1 MSASSA
7 SVRSAH
13 TPDAVD
19 QTVDARVLEE
29 RARWAMRI
37 HDGLTQTVT
46 SAVLELQT
54 LRTRILAD
62 PAGAVASLS
71 AVEAAIR
78 ADLREIRQM
87 LFDLYED
94 QRPPEPPMATFV
106 DELLARWGLPAR
118 VTIDGDVDDVPLGVL
133 ETAHAVLAESLANA
147 AKHAGTSDVA
157 VHIAASAAQM
167 RIEVIDRGLG
177 IGDRRRRRSAL
188 RAQHDAGPRRGYRWN
203 LGDRIDARGRDP
215 CGRAPSRRRARRGTM
230 RILIVDDH
238 ALVRRGMAY
247 VVKEGFPDADV
258 VEAEG
263 AAAALDVMRIKAAD
277 LALVDVRMPD
287 LDGLELLRAMKLE
300 WPDVPV
306 IMLSTYENAPYVK
319 RALSDGAA
327 GYLLKDA
334 TPEDLGQAI
343 NVAIS
348 GGGNV
353 LSPRV
358 IQNLFEDV
366 ESSGGQTTNGHPRS
380 RRTEYN
386 LTQREHDILALLS
399 EGRSNRSIAQNL
411 YLSEKTVKAHLAAI
425 FRKLGVTNR
434 TQAAMMAVQLGV
446 GPVPGA
452 VTGTD

>member
-1 MSASSA
+1 
-7 SVRSAH
+7 
-13 TPDAVD
+13 
-19 QTVDARVLEE
+19 
-29 RARWAMRI
+29 
-37 HDGLTQTVT
+37 
-46 SAVLELQT
+46 
-54 LRTRILAD
+54 
-62 PAGAVASLS
+62 
-71 AVEAAIR
+71 
-78 ADLREIRQM
+78 
-87 LFDLYED
+87 
-94 QRPPEPPMATFV
+94 
-106 DELLARWGLPAR
+106 
-118 VTIDGDVDDVPLGVL
+118 
-133 ETAHAVLAESLANA
+133 
-147 AKHAGTSDVA
+147 
-157 VHIAASAAQM
+157 
-167 RIEVIDRGLG
+167 
-177 IGDRRRRRSAL
+177 
-188 RAQHDAGPRRGYRWN
+188 
-203 LGDRIDARGRDP
+203 
-215 CGRAPSRRRARRGTM
+215 M

-247 VVKEGFPDADV
+247 VVKDGFPDADV

-263 AAAALDVMRIKAAD
+263 ANAALDVMRSKAAD

-319 RALSDGAA
+319 RALADGAA

-366 ESSGGQTTNGHPRS
+366 ESSGANGNGHSKS

-446 GPVPGA
+446 GPAQPAIGA
-452 VTGTD
+452 GE

>member
-1 MSASSA
+1 
-7 SVRSAH
+7 
-13 TPDAVD
+13 
-19 QTVDARVLEE
+19 
-29 RARWAMRI
+29 
-37 HDGLTQTVT
+37 
-46 SAVLELQT
+46 
-54 LRTRILAD
+54 
-62 PAGAVASLS
+62 
-71 AVEAAIR
+71 
-78 ADLREIRQM
+78 
-87 LFDLYED
+87 
-94 QRPPEPPMATFV
+94 
-106 DELLARWGLPAR
+106 
-118 VTIDGDVDDVPLGVL
+118 
-133 ETAHAVLAESLANA
+133 
-147 AKHAGTSDVA
+147 
-157 VHIAASAAQM
+157 
-167 RIEVIDRGLG
+167 
-177 IGDRRRRRSAL
+177 
-188 RAQHDAGPRRGYRWN
+188 
-203 LGDRIDARGRDP
+203 
-215 CGRAPSRRRARRGTM
+215 M

-247 VVKEGFPDADV
+247 VVKDGFPDADV

-263 AAAALDVMRIKAAD
+263 ASAALEVMREKAAD

-300 WPDVPV
+300 WPGVPV

-366 ESSGGQTTNGHPRS
+366 ESSGSGMTTNGHGKS

-452 VTGTD
+452 VGGMDQ

>member
-1 MSASSA
+1 
-7 SVRSAH
+7 
-13 TPDAVD
+13 
-19 QTVDARVLEE
+19 
-29 RARWAMRI
+29 
-37 HDGLTQTVT
+37 
-46 SAVLELQT
+46 
-54 LRTRILAD
+54 
-62 PAGAVASLS
+62 
-71 AVEAAIR
+71 
-78 ADLREIRQM
+78 
-87 LFDLYED
+87 
-94 QRPPEPPMATFV
+94 
-106 DELLARWGLPAR
+106 
-118 VTIDGDVDDVPLGVL
+118 
-133 ETAHAVLAESLANA
+133 
-147 AKHAGTSDVA
+147 
-157 VHIAASAAQM
+157 
-167 RIEVIDRGLG
+167 
-177 IGDRRRRRSAL
+177 
-188 RAQHDAGPRRGYRWN
+188 
-203 LGDRIDARGRDP
+203 
-215 CGRAPSRRRARRGTM
+215 M

-238 ALVRRGMAY
+238 ALVRRGMYY
-247 VVKEGFPDADV
+247 VLKECFPEADV
-258 VEAEG
+258 DEADG
-263 AAAALDVMRIKAAD
+263 AVQALEVMKTGKVQ

-287 LDGLELLRAMKLE
+287 HDGLELLRSIKAS

-319 RALSDGAA
+319 RALADGAS

-366 ESSGGQTTNGHPRS
+366 ESSGQNANGHGRN

-446 GPVPGA
+446 GPVPGG
-452 VTGTD
+452 VTGTE

>member
-1 MSASSA
+1 
-7 SVRSAH
+7 
-13 TPDAVD
+13 
-19 QTVDARVLEE
+19 
-29 RARWAMRI
+29 
-37 HDGLTQTVT
+37 
-46 SAVLELQT
+46 
-54 LRTRILAD
+54 
-62 PAGAVASLS
+62 
-71 AVEAAIR
+71 
-78 ADLREIRQM
+78 
-87 LFDLYED
+87 
-94 QRPPEPPMATFV
+94 
-106 DELLARWGLPAR
+106 
-118 VTIDGDVDDVPLGVL
+118 
-133 ETAHAVLAESLANA
+133 
-147 AKHAGTSDVA
+147 
-157 VHIAASAAQM
+157 
-167 RIEVIDRGLG
+167 
-177 IGDRRRRRSAL
+177 
-188 RAQHDAGPRRGYRWN
+188 
-203 LGDRIDARGRDP
+203 
-215 CGRAPSRRRARRGTM
+215 M

-238 ALVRRGMAY
+238 ALVRRGMSY

-258 VEAEG
+258 VEADG
-263 AAAALDVMRIKAAD
+263 AASALELLREKAAD

-287 LDGLELLRAMKLE
+287 LDGLELLRAIKLE

-343 NVAIS
+343 KVAIS

-366 ESSGGQTTNGHPRS
+366 ESSNQGVNGRS

-425 FRKLGVTNR
+425 FRKLGCTNR
-434 TQAAMMAVQLGV
+434 TQAAMRAVQLGV
-446 GPVPGA
+446 GPVQPVMG
-452 VTGTD
+452 GLE